1 MRKSPPITILA
12 LVSVLLSLLV
22 MAACSGVSTPG
33 SSGNSS
39 GGSGSGGGGTG
50 GGGTGGGGTGGGGTG
65 GGGTGGGGQSG
76 GGTADFYVATNG
88 NDAWSGTLP
97 APNTGSSDG
106 PFATIAKAQ
115 TAVQGILSNPQGRTQ
130 TILVQIRQ
138 GTYYLTQP
146 LSFSTADSGTS
157 QLQVNWEN
165 YPSEIPIIS
174 GGLQVGG
181 GSGLSWK
188 NVSGNEWQ
196 VSLPASTQYFEQLF
210 YNQQRRLRPRLG
222 GSLGAYYRV
231 AATVYLAGSSSGP
244 APDPN
249 CSVYVSGSGWEC
261 FDRFQYSASDPIS
274 ASWTNLNAPYPTG
287 DIEVYDFEKWM
298 VAKLRIKS
306 IDTGSNIIY
315 FTGPTYQENPDFGFI
330 VNHRYVVEN
339 LKDSLTQAGQW
350 FLDRSSSPWTLTYLA
365 NAGENPNTDS
375 VIVPQA
381 SQVMVATG
389 LQYVTFTG
397 LTFEH
402 DNFIVPAVGYP
413 SPRQDPGI
421 TGALTCLNCQ
431 NVTFN
436 GDVVTQTTGGGIELY
451 TSNTSAAT
459 ASNTVENAGLYD
471 LGAFGIRVG
480 MPPVYTDT
488 DADVPHNTTIQN
500 TLIAS
505 YGRVFPRAIGLIQGD
520 AHDNTYTQNDIYD
533 GYHSGVEICALG
545 CPWGSQNSSGSF
557 NNVTEFNH
565 IYNIGQG
572 LTDDMGCIYYNTG
585 GPNHYAT
592 GNKVL
597 NNKCHDVTDA
607 HTQDSDG
614 YGGQGLYLDAQ
625 TGAVEVENNLVY
637 RVSSNTMHISNGPAM
652 AGGANVIQNNIFSYG
667 RMGIFELSN
676 PYASNSCSSSP
687 ILEFNAMNNI
697 AYFDKKYTDGFSV
710 QKGCTYSCGFAYTQY
725 QMLSGNLYWRT
736 DGAFATDSQAFHIQP
751 TASSPLCDTLNS
763 SGTDW
768 TYYTFSGWQG
778 TGEDAQGT
786 AQTNPG
792 FANPVYPTDDYTLS
806 SSPTPGFV
814 VFDPSQAGR
823 QSAVIQAPT
832 IPATFVTAPLNPATD
847 Y

>member
-1 MRKSPPITILA
+1 MHKSSPITILA
-12 LVSVLLSLLV
+12 LSVVVLGLFVL
-22 MAACSGVSTPG
+22 AGCSGVSTPG
-33 SSGNSS
+33 SSGSS
-39 GGSGSGGGGTG
+39 GSGGTGSGGSGGGGTG
-50 GGGTGGGGTGGGGTG
+50 GGGTGGGGTGGGG
-65 GGGTGGGGQSG
+65 GQSG
-76 GGTADFYVATNG
+76 GATGADFYVATDG
-88 NDAWSGTLP
+88 NDSWSGTLA
-97 APNTGSSDG
+97 APNAGNTDG

-138 GTYYLTQP
+138 GTYFLAQP
-146 LSFSTADSGTS
+146 LSFTAADSGTS

-165 YPSEIPIIS
+165 YPAETPSIS
-174 GGLQVGG
+174 GGVQLGA
-181 GSGLSWK
+181 GSGLSWQ
-188 NVSGNEWQ
+188 NIGGNEWQ

-231 AATVYLAGSSSGP
+231 AATIYLAGSSSGP

-261 FDRFQYSASDPIS
+261 FDRFQYSPSDPIS
-274 ASWTNLNAPYPTG
+274 ASWTNLNSPYPAG

-306 IDTGSNIIY
+306 IDTNNSIIY

-339 LKDSLTQAGQW
+339 VKDDLTQAGQW
-350 FLDRSSSPWTLTYLA
+350 FLDRSASPWTLTYLA
-365 NAGENPNTDS
+365 NTGENPNTDS

-381 SQVMVATG
+381 SQVMIATG

-413 SPRQDPGI
+413 SLRQDPGI
-421 TGALTCLNCQ
+421 TGALTCFNCQ

-436 GDVVTQTTGGGIELY
+436 GDIVTQTSGGGIELY
-451 TSNTSAAT
+451 TNNTSAAT
-459 ASNTVENAGLYD
+459 ANNVVENAGLYD

-480 MPPVYTDT
+480 LPGVYTDT
-488 DADVPHNTTIQN
+488 DANVPHNTTIQN

-505 YGRVFPRAIGLIQGD
+505 YGRVFPSAIGLLQGD
-520 AHDNTYTQNDIYD
+520 GHDNTYTQNDIYD
-533 GYHSGVEICALG
+533 GYHSTIEVCALA
-545 CPWGSQNSSGSF
+545 CPWGTQGSHGSF
-557 NNVTEFNH
+557 NNITEFNH
-565 IYNIGQG
+565 TYNVGQG
-572 LTDDMGCIYYNTG
+572 MTDDLGCIYYNTG
-585 GPNHYAT
+585 GPNHYGT
-592 GNKVL
+592 GNKIL

-607 HTQDSDG
+607 STQDSDG
-614 YGGQGLYLDAQ
+614 YGGQGIYLDAE
-625 TGAVEVENNLVY
+625 TAAVTVENNLVY
-637 RVSSNTMHISNGPAM
+637 RVSSQTMNMSNGPAQ
-652 AGGANVIQNNIFSYG
+652 AGTPNVIQNNIFAYG
-667 RMGIFELSN
+667 RMGIFGLSA
-676 PYASNSCSSSP
+676 PYSSNSCPTAP
-687 ILEFNAMNNI
+687 IVEFNAMDNI

-710 QKGCTYSCGFAYTQY
+710 QKGCTYSCGFAYTQF
-725 QMLSGNLYWRT
+725 QMVSGNLYWRT

-751 TASSPLCDTLNS
+751 NPSSPLCDTLNT

-768 TYYTFSGWQG
+768 NYYTFSGWQG
-778 TGEDAQGT
+778 VGEDVQGT

-792 FANPVYPTDDYTLS
+792 FVNAAYPADDYTLP
-806 SSPTPGFV
+806 SSPIAGFV

-823 QSAVIQAPT
+823 QSPVIQAPT
-832 IPATFVTAPLNPATD
+832 ISPTFITAPLNPATD